1 MQYSQTFTADWPDV
15 LHEMLEY
22 VRLTLFALGQGRRA
36 TIQVAFSRQL
46 LRPEQL
52 QPHAREFVRSLETLA
67 GVKIVVVAT
76 DEGAHQIA
84 IHY

>member
-1 MQYSQTFTADWPDV
+1 MHCSQTFTADWPDV

-22 VRLTLFALGQGRRA
+22 VRLTLFATGAGRRA
-36 TIQVAFSRQL
+36 TIHVLFSRQL

-52 QPHAREFVRSLETLA
+52 QPHAREFVKSLEELA
-67 GVKIVVVAT
+67 DVKIVVGAADGV
-76 DEGAHQIA
+76 AHQIA